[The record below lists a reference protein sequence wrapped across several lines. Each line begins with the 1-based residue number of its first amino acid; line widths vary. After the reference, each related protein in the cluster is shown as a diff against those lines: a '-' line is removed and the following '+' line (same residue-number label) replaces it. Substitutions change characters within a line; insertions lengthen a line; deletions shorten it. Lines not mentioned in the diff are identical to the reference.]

1 MRPAYTDRAVYDMS
15 IEVLDGSFPA
25 TLWSEAHIDNLI
37 EAALRH
43 GATDWS
49 SRALRWG
56 VVVELRFENEEQ
68 WERFRAD
75 AAVQAALD
83 AAPNPDGL
91 LIYRGWGGSSSP
103 REPRRPRPMAGA
115 GAAALPLPLDDIFV
129 EPLQARPPRVLVLR

>member
-1 MRPAYTDRAVYDMS
+1 VSAVYDMS
-15 IEVLDGSFPA
+15 LEVLDGSFPA
-25 TLWSEAHIDNLI
+25 ALWSEAHIDNLI

-49 SRALRWG
+49 SRALVWG
-56 VVVELRFENEEQ
+56 VVVELRFDDEAQ

-83 AAPNPDGL
+83 AVPNPDGL

-103 REPRRPRPMAGA
+103 REPRRPRPLAGA

-129 EPLQARPPRVLVLR
+129 EPLPSRAPRVLVLR